1 MRRTLLLQTALVAAA
16 GLILADA
23 ASAQDKAV
31 PIGATVGGYMTRSFT
46 VQDRGVQQVD
56 QPAATFASPDAEIWF
71 NIRSVL
77 DNGTVVGGRVELEGS
92 TEGDQIDESY
102 LFVEKHDI
110 GRIEEIGRA
119 HV

>member
-1 MRRTLLLQTALVAAA
+1 
-16 GLILADA
+16 
-23 ASAQDKAV
+23 
-31 PIGATVGGYMTRSFT
+31 MTRSFT

-110 GRIEEIGRA
+110 GRIEVGRSEEHTSELQSLMRISYA
-119 HV
+119 VFCLKKKT

>member
-1 MRRTLLLQTALVAAA
+1 
-16 GLILADA
+16 
-23 ASAQDKAV
+23 
-31 PIGATVGGYMTRSFT
+31 MTRSFT

-56 QPAATFASPDAEIWF
+56 QPAATFAAPDAEIWF

-110 GRIEEIGRA
+110 GRIEVGSTDLVPNKMLYGTPNAIPGDSTTVTGDRKSTRLNSS
-119 HV
+119 H